1 MIQTN
6 ALSTRG
12 SAWRLFIACLIS
24 TAVVAGCGVG
34 FGTDG
39 SAISAGVGSGGTG
52 VFKASLSGAVTDG
65 YLINAIIFMDK
76 NGNYQL
82 DSEEPYAVTG
92 VDGVSKL
99 EVATADIG
107 AYPIVAVALRGITID
122 SSTMQAV
129 VSNYVLSFPKESFN
143 NSESNI
149 ISPLS
154 SQLRELLETGKYV
167 TVRQAMNALADHMGL
182 PSDID
187 LLAENIA
194 ADNPTL
200 NAAAKSIAAI
210 MWMQTGQILVSGAAT
225 PAVDVDRYRTMMKLI
240 ADNMLIVSRMNSPE
254 NLINLNNNI
263 SVVLDGMPH
272 KSIVP

>member
-1 MIQTN
+1 MIHIQ
-6 ALSTRG
+6 ALSARG
-12 SAWRLFIACLIS
+12 SVGRLLIACLIS
-24 TAVVAGCGVG
+24 AAVVTGCGVG

-39 SAISAGVGSGGTG
+39 STSSAGVGSSGTG
-52 VFKASLSGAVTDG
+52 VFKASLSGSVTDG
-65 YLINAIIFMDK
+65 YLINAIVFMDK

-82 DSEEPYAVTG
+82 DGEEPYAVTG
-92 VDGVSKL
+92 VDGISKL
-99 EVATADIG
+99 TANVADIG
-107 AYPIVAVALRGITID
+107 AYPVVAVAIKGVTID
-122 SSTMQAV
+122 SATMLPV

-149 ISPLS
+149 INPLS

-194 ADNPTL
+194 ADNPAL
-200 NAAAKSIAAI
+200 NAAAKSIAAL
-210 MWMQTGQILVSGAAT
+210 MWMQTGQILTPGATT

-240 ADNMLIVSRMNSPE
+240 ADNMLIVSQQNNPE

-263 SVVLDGMPH
+263 SVVLDSMPH
-272 KSIVP
+272 KTTAP